1 MVLPNVT
8 LYLAKITHLT
18 PEERRTFDQH
28 LQHLPKVL
36 ERSLELVQ
44 QRETLRA
51 EDDPGDVVIDC
62 SFCCGPD
69 ADAWFMS
76 NFGPIWQSAKFFTC
90 SWPGLSCDCGNGGS

>member
-1 MVLPNVT
+1 MTLPNVT

-18 PEERRTFDQH
+18 PEERHTFDQH

-51 EDDPGDVVIDC
+51 EDDVIVDC
-62 SFCCGPD
+62 NFCCGPD
-69 ADAWFMS
+69 ADAFFQS
-76 NFGPIWQSAKFFTC
+76 NYGPFWQAAKYFTC
-90 SWPGLSCDCGNGGS
+90 GIFGLDCGCGGGSGGE